1 MRYAHIIKENNESL
15 WYHGSGHDI
24 KKFSLE
30 FTTWENTN
38 QYGPGVYFTNDIN
51 TAYQYASGESGKVY
65 VCEIHPRKTVSVKTK
80 INSSIIKKLIITSPD
95 EEKWNDWAETKSEGL
110 RLGINAVLQY
120 NSNMYDAIL
129 AVWSDWYRGYEKTL
143 LTKLTEFGIDGA
155 MVPQQTGETY
165 FIAYNVEALSL
176 VKVLARNQS
185 Q

>member
-1 MRYAHIIKENNESL
+1 MMLKRA
-15 WYHGSGHDI
+15 
-24 KKFSLE
+24 
-30 FTTWENTN
+30 
-38 QYGPGVYFTNDIN
+38 
-51 TAYQYASGESGKVY
+51 
-65 VCEIHPRKTVSVKTK
+65 
-80 INSSIIKKLIITSPD
+80 
-95 EEKWNDWAETKSEGL
+95 WNDWAETKSEGL

-143 LTKLTEFGIDGA
+143 LTKLTELGIDGA